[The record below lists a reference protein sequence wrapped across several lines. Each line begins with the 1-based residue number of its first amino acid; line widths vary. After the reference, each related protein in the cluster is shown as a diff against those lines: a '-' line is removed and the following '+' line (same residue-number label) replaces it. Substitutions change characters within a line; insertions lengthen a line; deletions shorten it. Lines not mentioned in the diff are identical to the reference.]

1 MNRIEDVERQILLL
15 WEDMAEA
22 RGFDRILGRII
33 CILLIEGRPLS
44 QQEIAEKAEYSVP
57 SISKALKT
65 LVSLG
70 SVRKAKKT
78 GKRITLYYV
87 EMHPSDM
94 LSGALMKW
102 VLTAKAMKR
111 RTITILKELEEAKD
125 EDPERAEKLTMI
137 LRDFAVLIPKITG
150 VIENAI
156 RNMEKKGL

>member
-33 CILLIEGRPLS
+33 CILIIEGRPLS

-57 SISKALKT
+57 SVSKALKT

-102 VLTAKAMKR
+102 VLTAKVMER
-111 RTITILKELEEAKD
+111 RTLAILKELEEAKD
-125 EDPERAEKLTMI
+125 EDPEHAEKLIRI
-137 LRDFAVLIPKITG
+137 LMDFAVVIPKITG

-156 RNMEKKGL
+156 RNMEKKEL

>member
-1 MNRIEDVERQILLL
+1 MNRIEDVKRQILLL

-22 RGFDRILGRII
+22 RGFDRLLGRII
-33 CILLIEGRPLS
+33 CILIIEGKPLS
-44 QQEIAEKAEYSVP
+44 QQEIAEKVEYSVP

-78 GKRITLYYV
+78 GKRIILYYV
-87 EMHPSDM
+87 EMHPSDI

-102 VLTAKAMKR
+102 VLTAKAMER
-111 RTITILKELEEAKD
+111 RTLSILKELEEVKD
-125 EDPERAEKLTMI
+125 EDPERAEKLMKI
-137 LRDFAVLIPKITG
+137 LMDFSVLIPKITG

-156 RNMEKKGL
+156 RNMEKREL